1 MFGGFLYTCEAQF
14 VRVEGVNLVLF
25 HDFKEVRRDLL
36 LCRDF
41 VFDVG
46 SVFAYFVVES
56 NPVLDAIYEFFLC
69 FHPEMMFITC
79 V

>member
-1 MFGGFLYTCEAQF
+1 
-14 VRVEGVNLVLF
+14 
-25 HDFKEVRRDLL
+25 
-36 LCRDF
+36 
-41 VFDVG
+41 
-46 SVFAYFVVES
+46 VFAYFVVES